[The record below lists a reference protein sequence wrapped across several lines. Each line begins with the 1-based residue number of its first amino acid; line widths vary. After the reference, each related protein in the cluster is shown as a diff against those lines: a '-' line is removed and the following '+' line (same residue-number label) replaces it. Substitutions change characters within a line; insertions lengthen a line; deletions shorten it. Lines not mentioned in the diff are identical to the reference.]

1 MTAPTYNLTDFKTTD
16 DLNKAAAAFII
27 EAAENAIAARGRF
40 IISLSGGKT
49 PAGLYNLLAST
60 LYKEKLQW
68 KNVYIFWGDE
78 RCVPLDDERNNAYQA
93 KKILLDK
100 IEIPAKN
107 IHRIH
112 TNLAPEKAAADY
124 EKEIDIFFKG
134 DEQRFDLILL
144 GLGDNGHTASIF
156 PDTDLVKEKAKG
168 IRAVYV
174 AEEKKFRVSMT
185 VPLINQ
191 ALNILFLVTGVA
203 KAAILEKVLTGPYQP
218 DNYPAQLIKPVA
230 GLLTWFTDDDAASL
244 LKK

>member
-1 MTAPTYNLTDFKTTD
+1 MIALTYNLTAFKTTD

-27 EAAENAIAARGRF
+27 EAAEKAIAARGRF
-40 IISLSGGKT
+40 IISLSGGQT
-49 PAGLYNLLAST
+49 PAGLYKLLAST
-60 LYKEKLQW
+60 LYKTKLQW
-68 KNVYIFWGDE
+68 KNIYIFWGDE

-100 IEIPAKN
+100 IDIPAEN

-112 TNLAPEKAAADY
+112 TNLAPEKAAAEY
-124 EKEIDIFFKG
+124 EREMNIFFKG

-156 PDTDLVKEKAKG
+156 PGTDLVKEKEKG

-174 AEEKKFRVSMT
+174 AEENKYRVSMT
-185 VPLINQ
+185 APLINL
-191 ALNILFLVTGVA
+191 AHNILFLVTGIA
-203 KAAILEKVLTGPYQP
+203 KAATLQKVLTGPYLP
-218 DNYPAQLIKPVA
+218 DNYPAQLIKSA
-230 GLLTWFTDDDAASL
+230 TGSLTWFTDEDAASL